1 MCETGTDQQVAQ
13 LHDSYL
19 MALVV
24 IIIIIIIII
33 ITMTTYN
40 TLLMCW

>member
-33 ITMTTYN
+33 TMTTYN